1 MKVSYEPTHGMDDW
15 LSETELIP
23 VAGKHIVYVVV
34 KDYLATHDYLVRFVR
49 AKIDFYHGKPEL
61 QDNLKPQSVFEIYW
75 NWAHAQ
81 WQRGFPFYLSHSS
94 PLFFQYSFVQ
104 AIKGAASNLQKQ
116 MLKPSRII
124 LVTHVSYQSNEPVL
138 LSTEN
143 QWDYTREKYIKP
155 PWRRA
160 NW

>member
-94 PLFFQYSFVQ
+94 PLFFQYSFFRQ
-104 AIKGAASNLQKQ
+104 LKAWLQIYRSRCWNHQGSFWWLMSRTKQ
-116 MLKPSRII
+116 MSLFYYPQKTNEII
-124 LVTHVSYQSNEPVL
+124 Q
-138 LSTEN
+138 
-143 QWDYTREKYIKP
+143 EK
-155 PWRRA
+155 
-160 NW
+160 NT